1 MDTKENVT
9 ENEKLEAIE
18 RETVLFELSDVQV
31 QAINA
36 LSVGKQYDFE
46 SIAIASFKARLK
58 ADFKRASEGAQKEI
72 ESEYDTASRRGAKFP
87 LAKAEHVAKYMD
99 EFRSIL
105 NRL

>member
-1 MDTKENVT
+1 MDTQENVT
-9 ENEKLEAIE
+9 VAETISESS
-18 RETVLFELSDVQV
+18 TVLFELSDVQR

-36 LSVGKQYDFE
+36 LSVGKPYDAE

-72 ESEYDTASRRGAKFP
+72 ESEYDTAMRRGAKWTLP
-87 LAKAEHVAKYMD
+87 KDQHMAKYMD

>member
-1 MDTKENVT
+1 MDTKEIVT
-9 ENEKLEAIE
+9 TGQTKETTEIQ
-18 RETVLFELSDVQV
+18 TVLFELSPVQE

-36 LSVGKQYDFE
+36 LSLGKTYDYE

-58 ADFKRASEGAQKEI
+58 ADFKRAAEGAQKEI

-87 LAKAEHVAKYMD
+87 LPKAEHVAKYMD